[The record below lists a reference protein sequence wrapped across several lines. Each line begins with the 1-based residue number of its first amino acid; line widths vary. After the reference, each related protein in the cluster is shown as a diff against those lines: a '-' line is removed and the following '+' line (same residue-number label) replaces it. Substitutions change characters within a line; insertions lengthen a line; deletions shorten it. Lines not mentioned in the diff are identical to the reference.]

1 MPPPLQ
7 CTLDIA
13 LCFKYAAR
21 STTTTDARCYLH
33 CLVLFLLYAQCSST
47 FYSDVKSLALL
58 IHACTSD
65 LLDKYKQGGAVS
77 IKFAAPHFSSCAFAN
92 NTAATAG
99 GAVFLFFARPVPT
112 QLQHTTAGYTHRIS
126 SSGSSIAAA
135 ADSST
140 TVSTFSACQFT
151 GNSAGGSA
159 VGANP
164 GGGGAVAAMA
174 SSPQFT
180 ECVFSSNSAL
190 APATA
195 ASVMRK
201 SSGTAPTAGATTTAA
216 TAATTSAADVS
227 PKRGTAASTAGA
239 TATASGDVT
248 GVRHSATRS
257 FSSTAS
263 AVAAADGVG
272 MAMGGALFFT
282 SDCAAVVDSCSFSSN
297 TIARSAAG
305 TDVATVAGEHDQQL
319 RTVRKLLE
327 QMHAVSAAAGD
338 CDSSCDDAP
347 TLLLSECSFKPAD
360 SSQQSF
366 LYMKDGGVVRLTQP
380 NMDSVGDVTVIDSPV
395 AAPTARTTGSSADVQ
410 QQYATAQLQID
421 TGDSPQSDAPLS
433 LHIDGGAV
441 FITADTTTTA
451 AAAAAAVA
459 QLSSVS
465 VHNSGL
471 LDIGA
476 GVAVRG
482 AAEFSTGAT
491 VRSSSSSSSDSGAS
505 AVLRVK
511 GDAAIGQASADGH
524 TDEVR
529 PAIAV
534 PC

>member
-1 MPPPLQ
+1 
-7 CTLDIA
+7 
-13 LCFKYAAR
+13 
-21 STTTTDARCYLH
+21 
-33 CLVLFLLYAQCSST
+33 
-47 FYSDVKSLALL
+47 
-58 IHACTSD
+58 
-65 LLDKYKQGGAVS
+65 VS

-99 GAVFLFFARPVPT
+99 GGVFLFFARPVPT
-112 QLQHTTAGYTHRIS
+112 QLQHTTTDYTHRIS
-126 SSGSSIAAA
+126 NSNSVAAA
-135 ADSST
+135 VTGST

-216 TAATTSAADVS
+216 TAASTSAADVS

-257 FSSTAS
+257 FSSRAS

-297 TIARSAAG
+297 TVARSAAG

-319 RTVRKLLE
+319 CTMRKLLE
-327 QMHAVSAAAGD
+327 QSYAISAAAGD
-338 CDSSCDDAP
+338 CDSSDDDAP

-380 NMDSVGDVTVIDSPV
+380 YTDSVGDVTVIGSPV
-395 AAPTARTTGSSADVQ
+395 AAPTASTTGSSADVQ

-433 LHIDGGAV
+433 VHIDGGAV
-441 FITADTTTTA
+441 FITADTTTTAA

-471 LDIGA
+471 LDIGNS
-476 GVAVRG
+476 VAVRG
-482 AAEFSTGAT
+482 TAEFSTGAT
-491 VRSSSSSSSDSGAS
+491 VRSCSSSSDSGAS
-505 AVLRVK
+505 AVLRVN

-529 PAIAV
+529 LTACNTPLF
-534 PC
+534 C